1 MSDLSTR
8 KDEHI
13 DLAKQDAALAQIPN
27 SLDRVRLTH
36 QALPEC
42 DADQIDAST
51 DFLGITLDAPI
62 MISGMTGGSSRGDAI
77 NDVLAELANTH
88 KLAFGVG
95 SQRASLSQQN
105 SQSHM
110 RALACDIPLI
120 GNLGAAQLVE
130 HKGSD
135 IALRAIDDLQ
145 PDALA
150 IHLNPLQELVQ
161 PEGDRNWVGV
171 RDMLANLVKQA
182 DIPIIIKE
190 VGAGISVKTVT
201 MLKDIGITYFD
212 IAGLGGT
219 NWTRIEN
226 SRTDQMRQDMMA
238 PFMDWGIP
246 TCEALQDLRGA
257 VHDVRLIASGG
268 VRHGL
273 DVARCLWLGADIAA
287 AAGCFIK
294 AVEHADGQLD
304 PERLDN
310 VLTIWKKQLKTA
322 MFLTGSKHI
331 KALKQADGVVTG

>member
-1 MSDLSTR
+1 
-8 KDEHI
+8 
-13 DLAKQDAALAQIPN
+13 
-27 SLDRVRLTH
+27 
-36 QALPEC
+36 
-42 DADQIDAST
+42 
-51 DFLGITLDAPI
+51 

-77 NDVLAELANTH
+77 NNVLAELANTH

-110 RALACDIPLI
+110 RRLACDIPLI

-171 RDMLANLVKQA
+171 QDMLANLVKQA

-201 MLKDIGITYFD
+201 MLKDIGISYFD

-226 SRTDQMRQDMMA
+226 SRTDQMRQDIMA

-268 VRHGL
+268 FGMGWMWQDAFGL
-273 DVARCLWLGADIAA
+273 R
-287 AAGCFIK
+287 
-294 AVEHADGQLD
+294 
-304 PERLDN
+304 
-310 VLTIWKKQLKTA
+310 
-322 MFLTGSKHI
+322 
-331 KALKQADGVVTG
+331 